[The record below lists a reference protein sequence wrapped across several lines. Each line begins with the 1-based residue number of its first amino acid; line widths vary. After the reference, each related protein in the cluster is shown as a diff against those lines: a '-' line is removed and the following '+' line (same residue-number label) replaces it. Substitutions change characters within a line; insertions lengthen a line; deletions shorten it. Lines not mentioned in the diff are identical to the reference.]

1 MQIDAAVLRTV
12 NAPLSVETLTLAPPR
27 EGEVLIEMKA
37 SGVCHS
43 DWHCVTGDSAIDLP
57 AVLGHEGS
65 GVVVELGPGVTELEV
80 GDHVALSWIP
90 ACGACRECDR
100 SMPNLCQTHL
110 PNLWAGL
117 MPDGTRRMT
126 DAAGAPVFHLAAIST
141 WATHSVVPAFSC
153 VKMPDVPYEISAL
166 IGCGVTTGVGA
177 VLNKAKVAPGDTVAI
192 FGGGGVGLS
201 TVIGAVLAGA
211 SRIVV
216 VDRNP
221 DKDAMCRSFG
231 ATDVV
236 ITDDLDAAVASI
248 RDLTD
253 GRGVDVVFDAVG
265 LASIETVL
273 LECLAPAG
281 MAVLVGIPAGGT
293 RFDVEAAEFI
303 RQEKVLTG
311 SIFGSADTARD
322 FVRYAE
328 MYLDGRLPLDRLV
341 TDRYR
346 LDEINEACAAMLA
359 GGAGRG
365 VLVFD

>member
-1 MQIDAAVLRTV
+1 MHIDAAVLRAV
-12 NAPLSVETLTLAPPR
+12 NEPLSVESITLAPPQ

-65 GVVVELGPGVTELEV
+65 GVVMELGPGVSDLAV

-90 ACGACRECDR
+90 ACGACRECER
-100 SMPNLCQTHL
+100 GLPNLCQTHL

-117 MPDGTRRMT
+117 MPDGTRRMV
-126 DAAGAPVFHLAAIST
+126 DANGQPVFHLAAIST
-141 WATHSVVPAFSC
+141 WATHSIVPAFSC
-153 VKMPDVPYEISAL
+153 VRMPDVPFEISAL

-177 VLNKAKVAPGDTVAI
+177 VLNKAKVAAGDTVAI

-201 TVIGAVLAGA
+201 TVMGAVLAGA
-211 SRIVV
+211 GRIVV

-221 DKDAMCRSFG
+221 DKDALARSFG

-273 LECLAPAG
+273 LDCLAPAG
-281 MAVLVGIPAGGT
+281 TAVLVGIPAGGT
-293 RFDVEAAEFI
+293 TFEVEAAEFI

-322 FVRYAE
+322 FVDYAHR
-328 MYLDGRLPLDRLV
+328 YLDGQLPLDRLV